1 MSLLK
6 DFLDQTGI
14 YIKTII
20 EFGTPYAKALVETIV
35 PMIVS
40 LFLFIVNID
49 YYKIVTHKAFI
60 TFIIFLVLLY
70 LIYAFLSMYNP
81 ALLEKIIDFFRLKK
95 KKTNQFKFL
104 SSIDLSVES
113 K

>member
-14 YIKTII
+14 YIKAII
-20 EFGTPYAKALVETIV
+20 EFGTPYAQAFVNTVI
-35 PMIVS
+35 PWIVS
-40 LFLFIVNID
+40 VFLYIVNVD
-49 YYKIVTHKAFI
+49 YYSIITHRAFI
-60 TFIIFLVLLY
+60 TFILFLLLLY
-70 LIYAFLSMYNP
+70 AIYAFLSMYYP
-81 ALLEKIIDFFRLKK
+81 ARLEKIINFLTLRKK
-95 KKTNQFKFL
+95 KRHFKFL